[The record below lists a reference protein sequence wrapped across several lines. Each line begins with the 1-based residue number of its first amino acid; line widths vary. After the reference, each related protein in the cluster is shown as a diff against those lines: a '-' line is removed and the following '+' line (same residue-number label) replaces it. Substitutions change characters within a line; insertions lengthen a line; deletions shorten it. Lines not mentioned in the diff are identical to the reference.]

1 MRCYKIVFSDLDG
14 TLLDSKAKVSS
25 ENYMAIEALNKKGV
39 LFVPSTGRSFSEL
52 PKEISKNPF
61 IRYFIC
67 SNGASIYDR
76 KTGRSYLTA
85 ISNKVVSDVLKI
97 LYKYQVHLTIRFDG
111 GCHVD
116 ATYANSETF
125 DYYNVCE
132 AHRVVVNDYSISHQD
147 FAEFCKNV
155 DQVEVISVFFRSY
168 RDLQAS
174 RKSIESLGGL
184 RVASVSEYN
193 LEIMNEAAGKGNALC
208 WLTAELGISCEDA
221 ISVGDSDN
229 DSTIIEAAG
238 LGLAVSNACPTLKDI
253 ADGIICSNDEHVI
266 QEIERRYFSQYGI

>member
-1 MRCYKIVFSDLDG
+1 MNSYKIVFSDLDG
-14 TLLDSKAKVSS
+14 TLLDSEAKVSS
-25 ENYMAIEALNKKGV
+25 ENYTAIEELNKKGV
-39 LFVPSTGRSFSEL
+39 LFIPSTGRSFSEL
-52 PKEISKNPF
+52 PKEISQNPF

-67 SNGASIYDR
+67 SNGASVFDR
-76 KTGRSYLTA
+76 KTGRSYLTSM
-85 ISNKVVSDVLKI
+85 SNEVAQDVLKI
-97 LYKYQVHLTIRFDG
+97 LNKYQVHLTIRFDG

-116 ATYANSETF
+116 AAYANTEAF

-132 AHRVVVNDYSISHQD
+132 AHRVVVNDYSICHHD
-147 FAEFCKNV
+147 FEGFCKNV
-155 DQVEVISVFFRSY
+155 DQVEVISVFFRNY
-168 RDLQAS
+168 ADLQAS

-193 LEIMNEAAGKGNALC
+193 LEIMNIAAGKGNSLR
-208 WLTAELGISCEDA
+208 WLTAELGINYEDT

-238 LGLAVSNACPTLKDI
+238 LGLAVSNACPALKNI

-266 QEIERRYFSQYGI
+266 QEIVRRYF